1 MVSGL
6 DYGIPRE
13 FKVLGISVK
22 TCFMLWDSSLY
33 EICRI
38 VTEIYFG

>member
-13 FKVLGISVK
+13 FKGLGRRLCYMFRALGFQFV
-22 TCFMLWDSSLY
+22 
-33 EICRI
+33 
-38 VTEIYFG
+38 